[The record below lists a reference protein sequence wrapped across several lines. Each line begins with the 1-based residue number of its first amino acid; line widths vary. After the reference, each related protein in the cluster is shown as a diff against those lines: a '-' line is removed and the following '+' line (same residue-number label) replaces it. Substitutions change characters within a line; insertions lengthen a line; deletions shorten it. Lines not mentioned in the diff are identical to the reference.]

1 VPIVN
6 QNQEARI
13 DRGVKAWR
21 NSCHESNLKVELI
34 MKLHF
39 PAIRTLFLGLL
50 LSSAGSLAIAQYVWV
65 DGKGVKQ
72 YSDVPPPASI
82 PRNQILKEPGVTR
95 AAPPAAA
102 TPTEG
107 APADTAKA
115 QAPLTTA
122 ERNADF
128 QKRKLEQAD
137 TDKKA
142 AEKAKQLAD
151 KAANCEKARSYAR
164 TLDDGVRISTTD
176 KNGERSIL
184 SDEQRA
190 TEVKNTQR
198 VISDCK

>member
-6 QNQEARI
+6 QNQKARI

-21 NSCHESNLKVELI
+21 NSCHESNLKVEHI
-34 MKLHF
+34 MKLQF
-39 PAIRTLFLGLL
+39 PAIRTLCLALL
-50 LSSAGSLAIAQYVWV
+50 LSSTGSLAIAQYVWV

-82 PRNQILKEPGVTR
+82 PRNQILKEPGATR
-95 AAPPAAA
+95 AAPAAA
-102 TPTEG
+102 TTPTD
-107 APADTAKA
+107 ASPADAAKA
-115 QAPLTTA
+115 QAPLSTA
-122 ERNADF
+122 ERNTDF

-137 TDKKA
+137 NDKKA
-142 AEKAKQLAD
+142 AEKTRQLAD

-176 KNGERSIL
+176 KNGERNIL
-184 SDEQRA
+184 NDDQRA

-198 VISDCK
+198 ILSECK